1 MHFIFLQL
9 LKKKQLL
16 NQWNSSVFALQ
27 KREEIIKKLNNEI
40 K

>member
-1 MHFIFLQL
+1 MTFE
-9 LKKKQLL
+9 KRQLL

-27 KREEIIKKLNNEI
+27 KREEIIKNLNEEL